1 MFEITE
7 KKNKLQMGIYIA
19 EEKMTNNLSRF
30 VVIVWVFVVLVLTS
44 SYTASL
50 SSMLTVQKLQPA
62 SRTINEL
69 ITRGDY
75 IGCQDGSF
83 VGGLLK
89 NMSVPSD
96 RLKKYINFFEYAQA
110 LSNGSRNGGVSAIVD
125 EVPYLKML
133 QAKNCNK
140 YFMLDPIYK
149 TAGFGFVSSPF
160 TPCHLINLYYNIYH
174 LSFTSHE

>member
-1 MFEITE
+1 
-7 KKNKLQMGIYIA
+7 MGIYLA

-44 SYTASL
+44 NYTASL

-62 SRTINEL
+62 FRTINEL

-75 IGCQDGSF
+75 IGYQSGSF
-83 VGGLLK
+83 VEGLLK
-89 NMSVPSD
+89 DMSVQSD

-133 QAKNCNK
+133 QAKNCSK

-160 TPCHLINLYYNIYH
+160 YLINLYYNIYQ